1 MTKKQQEEEE
11 IDSVNITVLLKISLS
26 RFPPGSLSP
35 RSNGWV
41 CARLCRWVST
51 GSWGSS
57 CIACAGSWRLRKRE
71 EKKRHLVSRSQ
82 DRDAACPALA
92 APAPA
97 SLEKHGQPRRQRCP
111 AGGCVCP
118 GTNPPA
124 HAQSALLSPLRL
136 GVGFTQGRR
145 CPLPT
150 RSLGRSSIL
159 STDACRTPFPV
170 PSRGGGAALLT
181 GWARGLL
188 PRLPR
193 CPASPAPNPGT
204 GRGIST
210 SGGMRS
216 GHRRGNSPVWPAG
229 TRFLPDLCCQ
239 SPLELALLPC
249 GISRRVLM
257 EEAEAG
263 WEQPRSL
270 DHLWSM
276 PGAACSSSGPWH
288 SQGSQWLG
296 LHHAD
301 TSSVPPPSISSP
313 GRRFV
318 P

>member
-170 PSRGGGAALLT
+170 PSRGGGCSANGVGTGTASPSAPLSCQSRSKPRDREGNIHQRWDALRAQE
-181 GWARGLL
+181 GKQ
-188 PRLPR
+188 PRL
-193 CPASPAPNPGT
+193 A
-204 GRGIST
+204 GRDKVS
-210 SGGMRS
+210 
-216 GHRRGNSPVWPAG
+216 A
-229 TRFLPDLCCQ
+229 
-239 SPLELALLPC
+239 
-249 GISRRVLM
+249 
-257 EEAEAG
+257 
-263 WEQPRSL
+263 
-270 DHLWSM
+270 
-276 PGAACSSSGPWH
+276 
-288 SQGSQWLG
+288 
-296 LHHAD
+296 
-301 TSSVPPPSISSP
+301 
-313 GRRFV
+313 
-318 P
+318 